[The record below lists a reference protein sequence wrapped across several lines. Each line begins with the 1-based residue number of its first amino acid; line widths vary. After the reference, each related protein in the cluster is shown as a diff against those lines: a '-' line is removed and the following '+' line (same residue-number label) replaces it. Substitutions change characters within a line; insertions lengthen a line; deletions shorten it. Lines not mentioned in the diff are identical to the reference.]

1 MQKDRPTIISAEKD
15 LKELKGVFEDRLYTR
30 LESGF
35 ITKIKKPDEEEFNLI
50 LEFLL
55 IQNSIDLN
63 IIDKESKVFFVK
75 EFSNSIRSLLGAIT
89 KIKYY
94 KDELLKAN
102 YVFSVIK
109 NIFRDHFNHN
119 SELTPEVIVKK
130 VSIYYKISTKEIMGK
145 TRKKEIVIARHIAI
159 ILMDNLLNMSST
171 EIGKFLNKD
180 HTTILNALKKTKNK
194 EVFSSIKLVLNQ
206 IKNEIYT
213 RK

>member
-1 MQKDRPTIISAEKD
+1 M
-15 LKELKGVFEDRLYTR
+15 FEDRLYTR